1 VLTLQGSEKQLKP
14 LATEAVSSGGSSGS
28 GKLVPAILLT
38 FKEKEREHEQP
49 RHGRDLK
56 QSPAGCD
63 THWNTVVTGRAPRR
77 RSRPELEKSREVLA
91 TGWVRE
97 GAWGALGPHEGDEDA
112 GLLNLARGELGT
124 VNFRERDVEFSPA
137 VDSGNGR
144 RRPRRCSSG
153 GEGEPEASTSPG
165 DPGSKQLRACARAR
179 GAARTAAALDR
190 EPVIPIGSL

>member
-1 VLTLQGSEKQLKP
+1 MILTGTPWPREELR
-14 LATEAVSSGGSSGS
+14 GGGLGRSWRRAERFWRLG
-28 GKLVPAILLT
+28 GL
-38 FKEKEREHEQP
+38 EREL
-49 RHGRDLK
+49 G
-56 QSPAGCD
+56 
-63 THWNTVVTGRAPRR
+63 
-77 RSRPELEKSREVLA
+77 
-91 TGWVRE
+91 
-97 GAWGALGPHEGDEDA
+97 GALGPHEGDEDA

-179 GAARTAAALDR
+179 DAARTAAALDR